1 MIIKEIKIK
10 NFRSYYGDKNVF
22 NFSDGLTLILGENG
36 DGKTTFFEALQWL
49 FNTTIDKGSIEH
61 ISEMRK
67 SKLEIGE
74 HDEVS
79 VFMSFEHDGLKSVE
93 KTFTFER
100 TDEKSFKV
108 GPLSF
113 RGYETNGAE
122 REQVSGKL
130 LIDRCYDAFIQRFS
144 MFKGESELNVFN
156 NDTALKQLVDKFSD
170 IRKFDELVEYTQIFA
185 EKSNAAYLKE
195 MRSDDKVSKE
205 AKSLESQIMG
215 VNQQISDLRRDI
227 RDKEES
233 IEVYS
238 TKLEELEANQ
248 ETSERYKEIENRR
261 KTQVEKCNSLKGKI
275 TAIDYNHS
283 LLDKSWILCAFPK
296 ILNEF
301 KQKCSALSKEKRK
314 QERDFD
320 RMQAEEIGKL
330 KAVKEIQGTLI
341 NGATELP
348 WYLPDQETMEEMIN
362 DHICKVCG
370 RPVEEGS
377 EAYKFMVAKLD
388 DYKKHVE
395 LKLRAESEAKNL
407 EEQVLFKNDY
417 IEELHNLSI
426 SLSGGSQSSVSG
438 IAQEILDRQDLVNTY
453 RIELKKVEE
462 KLQDIQDEKARLLIQ
477 AGNVSEA
484 VLEKDFN
491 DIRGLFNQKERANVR
506 LAELNSELEIL
517 EGIKKTLQD
526 KLDAL
531 DPQSSQVKVMRDV
544 HRTLDEIAKA
554 FGNAKEENLR
564 RFLAEMENKANEYL
578 ETLSAS
584 DFHGQIRLVQTANES
599 TEIKLF
605 SSNGT
610 EIKKPSGS
618 QETVMYMS
626 ILFAISDFTQEKR
639 SEDYPLIFDAATSSF
654 GDVKEEDFYNVINS
668 IKKQCIIVTKDFISK
683 GEVRLKDI
691 EKLNCPVY
699 RIKKASGFDQSNLAT
714 IRTTVDKIKE

>member
-49 FNTTIDKGSIEH
+49 FNTTIDKGSLEQ

-79 VFMSFEHDGLKSVE
+79 VFMSFEHNGLKSVE
-93 KTFTFER
+93 KSFTFER
-100 TDEKSFKV
+100 TGENSFKV

-122 REQVSGKL
+122 REQVGGKR

-156 NDTALKQLVDKFSD
+156 DKTALKQLVDKFSD
-170 IRKFDELVEYTQIFA
+170 IRKFDELVEYTESFA
-185 EKSNAAYLKE
+185 EKSNASYLKE

-205 AKSLESQIMG
+205 AKLLESQIMTE
-215 VNQQISDLRRDI
+215 NQAISDLRKDI
-227 RDKEES
+227 REKEES

-248 ETSERYKEIENRR
+248 ETSERYKEIESRR
-261 KTQVEKCNSLKGKI
+261 KTQVEKLNSLKGKI
-275 TAIDYNHS
+275 TAVDYNHS
-283 LLDKSWILCAFPK
+283 LLDKLWILCAYPK

-301 KQKCSALSKEKRK
+301 KHKCSALSKEKRK

-348 WYLPDQETMEEMIN
+348 WYLPNQETMEEMIN

-370 RPVEEGS
+370 RPAEEGS
-377 EAYKFMVAKLD
+377 EAYKFMVAKLE

-395 LKLRAESEAKNL
+395 LKLRAESEAKTI
-407 EEQVLFKNDY
+407 EEKVLFKNDF
-417 IEELHNLSI
+417 IEELHNMSI
-426 SLSGGSQSSVSG
+426 SLSGSSQSTVAG
-438 IAQEILDRQDLVNTY
+438 YAQEILDRQELVSTF

-506 LAELNSELEIL
+506 LAELNSELEIH
-517 EGIKKTLQD
+517 EGIKKNLQE
-526 KLDAL
+526 KLNAL

-626 ILFAISDFTQEKR
+626 ILFAISDFTHEKR

-654 GDVKEEDFYNVINS
+654 GDVKEDDFYNVINS
-668 IKKQCIIVTKDFISK
+668 IKKQCIIVTKDFITR

-699 RIKKASGFDQSNLAT
+699 RIKKANGFDQTNLAT

>member
-170 IRKFDELVEYTQIFA
+170 IRIFDELVEYTQIFA

-248 ETSERYKEIENRR
+248 ETSERYKEIENWR

-283 LLDKSWILCAFPK
+283 LLDKSWILCAFPN
-296 ILNEF
+296 ILKEF

-370 RPVEEGS
+370 RPVEVGS

-426 SLSGGSQSSVSG
+426 SLRGGSQSSVSG

-599 TEIKLF
+599 TEIKLI

-668 IKKQCIIVTKDFISK
+668 IKKQCIIVTKDIISK

>member
-79 VFMSFEHDGLKSVE
+79 VFMSFEHNGLKSVE
-93 KTFTFER
+93 KSFTFER
-100 TDEKSFKV
+100 TGENSFKV

-122 REQVSGKL
+122 REQVGGKR

-156 NDTALKQLVDKFSD
+156 DKTALKQLVDKFSD
-170 IRKFDELVEYTQIFA
+170 IRKFDELVEYTESFA
-185 EKSNAAYLKE
+185 EKSNASYLKE

-205 AKSLESQIMG
+205 AKLLESQIMTE
-215 VNQQISDLRRDI
+215 NQTISDLRKDI
-227 RDKEES
+227 REKEES

-248 ETSERYKEIENRR
+248 ETSERYKEIESRR
-261 KTQVEKCNSLKGKI
+261 KTQVEKLNSLKGKI
-275 TAIDYNHS
+275 TAVDYNHS
-283 LLDKSWILCAFPK
+283 LLDKLWILCAYPK

-301 KQKCSALSKEKRK
+301 KHKCSALSKEKRK

-348 WYLPDQETMEEMIN
+348 WYLPNQETMEEMIN

-370 RPVEEGS
+370 RPAEEGS
-377 EAYKFMVAKLD
+377 EAYKFMVAKLE

-395 LKLRAESEAKNL
+395 LKLRAESEAKTI
-407 EEQVLFKNDY
+407 EEKVLFKNDF
-417 IEELHNLSI
+417 IEELHNMSI
-426 SLSGGSQSSVSG
+426 SLSGSSQSTVAG
-438 IAQEILDRQDLVNTY
+438 YAQEILDRQELVSTF
-453 RIELKKVEE
+453 RTELKIVEE

-506 LAELNSELEIL
+506 LAELNSELEIH
-517 EGIKKTLQD
+517 EGIKKNLQE
-526 KLDAL
+526 KLNAL

-626 ILFAISDFTQEKR
+626 ILFAISDFTHEKR

-654 GDVKEEDFYNVINS
+654 GDVKEDDFYNVINS
-668 IKKQCIIVTKDFISK
+668 IKKQCIIVTKDFITR

-699 RIKKASGFDQSNLAT
+699 RIKKANGFDQSNLAT

>member
-49 FNTTIDKGSIEH
+49 FNTTIDKGSLEH

-67 SKLEIGE
+67 SKLEVGE

-93 KTFTFER
+93 KSFTFER
-100 TDEKSFKV
+100 TGENSFKV

-113 RGYETNGAE
+113 RGYETNGTE
-122 REQVSGKL
+122 REQVSGKR

-156 NDTALKQLVDKFSD
+156 DKTALKQLVDKFSD
-170 IRKFDELVEYTQIFA
+170 IRKFDELVEYTQVFA

-205 AKSLESQIMG
+205 AKSIENQILN
-215 VNQQISDLRRDI
+215 VNQLITELRKDI
-227 RDKEES
+227 REKEES

-261 KTQVEKCNSLKGKI
+261 KTQVEKLNSFKARI
-275 TAIDYNHS
+275 SAVDYNHS
-283 LLDKSWILCAFPK
+283 LLDKLWILCAYPK

-314 QERDFD
+314 QERDFVK
-320 RMQAEEIGKL
+320 MQAEEIGKL
-330 KAVKEIQGTLI
+330 KAVREIQGTLV
-341 NGATELP
+341 NGAPELP
-348 WYLPDQETMEEMIN
+348 WYLPNQETMEEMIN

-370 RPVEEGS
+370 RPAEEGS
-377 EAYKFMVAKLD
+377 DAYKFMVAKLQE
-388 DYKKHVE
+388 YKRHVE
-395 LKLRAESEAKNL
+395 LKLKVETEAKNI
-407 EEQVLFKNDY
+407 EEQELFKNDF
-417 IEELHNLSI
+417 IEELHNMSI
-426 SLSGGSQSSVSG
+426 SLSGSNQSLVSG
-438 IAQEILDRQDLVNTY
+438 LAQEILDRQELVH
-453 RIELKKVEE
+453 RFRSELKKVEE

-491 DIRGLFNQKERANVR
+491 DIKGLFNQKERANVR
-506 LAELNSELEIL
+506 LAELNSELEIH
-517 EGIKKTLQD
+517 ESIKKTLQE

-626 ILFAISDFTQEKR
+626 ILFAISDFTQERR

-654 GDVKEEDFYNVINS
+654 GDVKEDDFYNVINT
-668 IKKQCIIVTKDFISK
+668 IKKQCIIVTKDFITK

-699 RIKKASGFDQSNLAT
+699 RIKKAVGYDQSNLAT